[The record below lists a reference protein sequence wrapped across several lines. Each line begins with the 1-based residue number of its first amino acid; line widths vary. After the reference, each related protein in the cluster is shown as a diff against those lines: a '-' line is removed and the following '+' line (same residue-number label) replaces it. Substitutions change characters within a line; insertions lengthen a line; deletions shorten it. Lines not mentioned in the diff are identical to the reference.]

1 MGRGLATRPVAF
13 DVAFD
18 VAVSML
24 AASRYVVGPASC
36 LAKAEAWLAAE
47 ASWACRTRTAW
58 RLAVSVC
65 VD

>member
-36 LAKAEAWLAAE
+36 LAKAEA
-47 ASWACRTRTAW
+47 
-58 RLAVSVC
+58 
-65 VD
+65 